1 MLSIRRFK
9 FCAVEEGKEGAKRP
23 SPPPPGRGGGARLP
37 WEICF
42 FAFTTFTEE
51 EKKDGKRGRK
61 EGTPAVA
68 MLDKNGVKILD
79 NIAIVKS
86 CPKTLR

>member
-1 MLSIRRFK
+1 LGIIFYSEKIVFSRAHVTR
-9 FCAVEEGKEGAKRP
+9 
-23 SPPPPGRGGGARLP
+23 ARIP

-42 FAFTTFTEE
+42 FAFTTFTEG

-79 NIAIVKS
+79 NIAIVKN
-86 CPKTLR
+86 CPKSLR